1 MAKTHTWRRAA
12 FMAGAA
18 VLAINFVV
26 GARIYSAGAGAEDG
40 GRQESGYDYIRLMTE
55 VLGIVRKDY
64 VDSDRVGYRDLIYG
78 ALEGMLT
85 SLDPHS
91 QFMKPEMYSEMKEDT
106 EGHFGGLGI
115 VITMKD
121 GLLTVVAPMED
132 TPGYRAGLL
141 PEDRIF
147 RIEGQPTDRLTLH
160 EAVKQLRGLPG
171 TDVTITVVRP
181 ATGRSWDVTITRE
194 QINVPSVKGTRMLDD
209 EIGYIR
215 VVQFNE
221 PTDNDLAQAL
231 RELESKNLRG
241 LILDLR
247 NNPGGLLDSAV
258 RVASRFI
265 GARDL
270 VVSTEGRTASQQ
282 KRYVA
287 FDGAKQPDYPV
298 VILVNRGSASGS
310 EIVAGALQDHGR
322 AILMGEKT
330 FGKGSVQ
337 SVLPLRDGS
346 AVRLTTAKYYTPSH
360 REIHGNGI
368 APDIDVPISP
378 VEQLR
383 ILELRQRPEPLTPD
397 EEEEFVDH
405 QLQRAHDVLRAV
417 LLLRDRRGS
426 PLRTAAVV
434 ER

>member
-1 MAKTHTWRRAA
+1 MAKTQTWRRVVIL
-12 FMAGAA
+12 AGAA
-18 VLAINFVV
+18 VLAVNLVV
-26 GARIYSAGAGAEDG
+26 GARIYSAGAAEEDG
-40 GRQESGYDYIRLMTE
+40 GRQESGYDYLRLMTE
-55 VLGIVRKDY
+55 VLSIVRKDY
-64 VDSDRVGYRDLIYG
+64 VDSDRIGYRDLIYG
-78 ALEGMLT
+78 ALEGMLA

-91 QFMKPEMYSEMKEDT
+91 QFMDPEMYSEMREDT

-121 GLLTVVAPMED
+121 NLLTIVAPMED

-141 PEDRIF
+141 PEDRIL
-147 RIEGQPTDRLTLH
+147 RIEGEPTDRLTLH
-160 EAVKQLRGLPG
+160 AAVKQLRGAPG

-181 ATGRSWDVTITRE
+181 ATGRSWDVKITRE
-194 QINVPSVKGTRMLDD
+194 LINVPSVKGARMLDGD
-209 EIGYIR
+209 IGYIR
-215 VVQFNE
+215 IVQFNE
-221 PTDNDLAQAL
+221 PTDHDFEQAL
-231 RELESKNLRG
+231 RDLESRNLRG

-258 RVASRFI
+258 RIASRFI
-265 GARDL
+265 GAREL

-287 FDGAKQPDYPV
+287 FDGAKHPDYPI

-322 AILMGEKT
+322 AVLVGETT

-360 REIHGNGI
+360 RVIHGNGI
-368 APDIDVPISP
+368 EPDIEVSITIA
-378 VEQLR
+378 EQRR
-383 ILELRQRPEPLTPD
+383 IIELRQRPEAAPPG
-397 EEEEFVDH
+397 EEDEFVDH

-417 LLLRDRRGS
+417 LLLSDRNG
-426 PLRTAAVV
+426 PALQTAAVV
-434 ER
+434 GR